1 MKLNLSPLGLLIKKY
16 RNSKGYS
23 TQQLAS
29 KLDVSAGLINN
40 IENARND
47 VFRLELL
54 THFMQELDI
63 PTNEVLVSIL
73 IGNTINTKEKSSTS
87 YDDLKNITTEYIN
100 IISSKFTATISQY
113 EEKALA
119 VKLIGN
125 HLLEELESI
134 KQIKNV
140 K

>member
-23 TQQLAS
+23 TQELAT

-54 THFMQELDI
+54 THFMQVLDI

-73 IGNTINTKEKSSTS
+73 IGNTINTKEESSTS

-100 IISSKFTATISQY
+100 IISSKFAATISQY
-113 EEKALA
+113 EEKELA